1 MTGLALLATI
11 AWVLVAITQVRVALR
26 LEMLPE
32 RVAAE
37 LPRLSVLIPACN
49 EQATLVEALKS
60 LLAVDYPDLEVVLVN
75 DRSSDATGDLM
86 ESLAAGDGRVR
97 VVHVQELP
105 PRWLGKTHAL
115 QLAGRAARGEWLLFT
130 DADVHF
136 EPDALKRAVSL
147 AMERKLDHLCLG
159 PRLVCGTF
167 WEKIFV
173 SFFCTA
179 FFFRYRPDL
188 VDRPGPFY
196 VGVGAFN
203 LVRASVYRQLGGHSA
218 LAMQVL
224 DDMEL
229 GRLVKGRG
237 FRQGFVGAG
246 QAVRVRWA
254 AGLRDQVQ
262 VLEKNAFGG
271 LGYSPGFAALASL
284 ITLVGSLAPLWL
296 WSCGSF
302 WWGLL
307 GFLCM
312 QVCALS
318 SAPGLGSPRWAGL
331 VFPLAGVL
339 MVFIMLRSCWLGM
352 RRGGIV
358 WRGTFYSLEELR
370 AEAPW

>member
-1 MTGLALLATI
+1 MTWLAILATL
-11 AWVLVAITQVRVALR
+11 AWVWVAFTQVRVALR
-26 LEMLPE
+26 LGILPE
-32 RVAAE
+32 RVASE
-37 LPRLSVLIPACN
+37 LPTLSVLIPACN
-49 EQATLVEALKS
+49 EQSTLAEALRS
-60 LLAVDYPDLEVVLVN
+60 LLAVDYPDLEIVLVN
-75 DRSSDATGDLM
+75 DRSTDATGDLM
-86 ESLAAGDGRVR
+86 ESLAAGDARVR
-97 VVHVQELP
+97 VVHIHELP
-105 PRWLGKTHAL
+105 PHWLGKTHAL
-115 QLAGRAARGEWLLFT
+115 HVASQSARGEWLLFT

-136 EPDALKRAVSL
+136 EPLALKRAVSL
-147 AMERKLDHLCLG
+147 ALERNLDHLCLG

-179 FFFRYRPDL
+179 FFSRYRPDL
-188 VDRPGPFY
+188 VDREGPFY

-203 LVRASVYRQLGGHSA
+203 LLRASVHRELGGHSA

-246 QAVRVRWA
+246 EAVRVRWA
-254 AGLRDQVQ
+254 VGLRDQIQ

-271 LGYSPGFAALASL
+271 LGYSPGFAVLASL
-284 ITLVGSLAPLWL
+284 ITLMGSLAPLWL
-296 WSCGSF
+296 LGCGF
-302 WWGLL
+302 CWWGVL
-307 GFLCM
+307 GLLCM
-312 QVCALS
+312 QVCALV

-331 VFPLAGVL
+331 FFPLAGVL
-339 MVFIMLRSCWLGM
+339 LVFTMLRSCWLGM

-370 AEAPW
+370 AAAP